1 MLGVSNKTG
10 DSWRFQPKMIEAPSN
25 EGAFLFQRHPHREGM
40 GGGVL
45 VTVGVWLAVQDGSAS
60 LGPSGSSL
68 ATWNK
73 PSPEVPDKLKD
84 APLDWNL
91 Q

>member
-1 MLGVSNKTG
+1 MDVMVHSKQSTDAKNPLKRGGSHYFSG
-10 DSWRFQPKMIEAPSN
+10 PPS
-25 EGAFLFQRHPHREGM
+25 GSHP
-40 GGGVL
+40 GGVL

-73 PSPEVPDKLKD
+73 PSPEVQDKLKD

>member
-1 MLGVSNKTG
+1 
-10 DSWRFQPKMIEAPSN
+10 
-25 EGAFLFQRHPHREGM
+25 LFQRHPTSESDREW
-40 GGGVL
+40 VL
-45 VTVGVWLAVQDGSAS
+45 VTEGGVFTGPDGGPS

>member
-1 MLGVSNKTG
+1 VGTG
-10 DSWRFQPKMIEAPSN
+10 
-25 EGAFLFQRHPHREGM
+25 G

-45 VTVGVWLAVQDGSAS
+45 TGPDGGPS

>member
-1 MLGVSNKTG
+1 M
-10 DSWRFQPKMIEAPSN
+10 
-25 EGAFLFQRHPHREGM
+25 
-40 GGGVL
+40 
-45 VTVGVWLAVQDGSAS
+45 TVGVWLAVQDGSAS

-68 ATWNK
+68 ETWNK

-84 APLDWNL
+84 GPLDWNL

>member
-1 MLGVSNKTG
+1 LFQSHPYREDTERGTG
-10 DSWRFQPKMIEAPSN
+10 DG
-25 EGAFLFQRHPHREGM
+25 GA
-40 GGGVL
+40 
-45 VTVGVWLAVQDGSAS
+45 WLAVQDGSAS

-84 APLDWNL
+84 APLDWSL

>member
-1 MLGVSNKTG
+1 MPKEFGVSNKNV
-10 DSWRFQPKMIEAPSN
+10 DSRRFRPKLRETPIGKAPR
-25 EGAFLFQRHPHREGM
+25 A
-40 GGGVL
+40 GVL
-45 VTVGVWLAVQDGSAS
+45 VTVGVRLAVQDGSAS

-73 PSPEVPDKLKD
+73 PSPEVPDKLED
-84 APLDWNL
+84 EPLDWNL